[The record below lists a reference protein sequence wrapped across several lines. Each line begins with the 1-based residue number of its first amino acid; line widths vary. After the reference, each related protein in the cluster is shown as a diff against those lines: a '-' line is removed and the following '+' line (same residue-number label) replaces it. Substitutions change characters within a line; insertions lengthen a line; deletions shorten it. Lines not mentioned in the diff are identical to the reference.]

1 MESMRLNT
9 QENLAKTEQFM
20 NTSWLEDYVSLL
32 DNDSVM
38 PKIKIEELIKKRKA
52 AQERI
57 RQVQQKAN
65 IIQQQVSKLIN
76 TGEILPKEMQQYMTP
91 ENMGGQPVEQ
101 LQG

>member
-1 MESMRLNT
+1 M
-9 QENLAKTEQFM
+9 ENLAKTEQFM

-91 ENMGGQPVEQ
+91 ENMGAQPVEQ